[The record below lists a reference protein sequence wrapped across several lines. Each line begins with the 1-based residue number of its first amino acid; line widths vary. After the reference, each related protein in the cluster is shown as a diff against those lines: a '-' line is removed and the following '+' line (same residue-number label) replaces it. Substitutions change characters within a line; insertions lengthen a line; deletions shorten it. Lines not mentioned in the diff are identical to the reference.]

1 MLGSKLLGSSCETE
15 PAGARRGPAASQSS
29 GEYLVYPDNGP
40 ERYSNHT
47 DNFFLA
53 AVSCERGVRERAAAL
68 SGKDRGPRA
77 PLGYHTKVIEIEH
90 DVIRRDVTAFAN
102 NAHSI
107 TFWWWCDTIL
117 SEYVYSVKSVML
129 TQN

>member
-1 MLGSKLLGSSCETE
+1 MD
-15 PAGARRGPAASQSS
+15 ARVKGCWGQS
-29 GEYLVYPDNGP
+29 
-40 ERYSNHT
+40 T
-47 DNFFLA
+47 
-53 AVSCERGVRERAAAL
+53 
-68 SGKDRGPRA
+68 
-77 PLGYHTKVIEIEH
+77 HTKVMEIER

>member
-1 MLGSKLLGSSCETE
+1 MSVEEAEVEVQRACGVCVATRV
-15 PAGARRGPAASQSS
+15 ARAVAKCAQVVWKGCGP
-29 GEYLVYPDNGP
+29 G
-40 ERYSNHT
+40 
-47 DNFFLA
+47 
-53 AVSCERGVRERAAAL
+53 RE
-68 SGKDRGPRA
+68 D
-77 PLGYHTKVIEIEH
+77 TKVIEIER
-90 DVIRRDVTAFAN
+90 DVIRRDVTAFAS

>member
-1 MLGSKLLGSSCETE
+1 M
-15 PAGARRGPAASQSS
+15 R
-29 GEYLVYPDNGP
+29 
-40 ERYSNHT
+40 
-47 DNFFLA
+47 
-53 AVSCERGVRERAAAL
+53 
-68 SGKDRGPRA
+68 PRKHA
-77 PLGYHTKVIEIEH
+77 KVIEIER
-90 DVIRRDVTAFAN
+90 DVIRRDVTAFAS

>member
-1 MLGSKLLGSSCETE
+1 MRDRQTW
-15 PAGARRGPAASQSS
+15 
-29 GEYLVYPDNGP
+29 PD
-40 ERYSNHT
+40 T
-47 DNFFLA
+47 DT
-53 AVSCERGVRERAAAL
+53 
-68 SGKDRGPRA
+68 D
-77 PLGYHTKVIEIEH
+77 TKVIEIER